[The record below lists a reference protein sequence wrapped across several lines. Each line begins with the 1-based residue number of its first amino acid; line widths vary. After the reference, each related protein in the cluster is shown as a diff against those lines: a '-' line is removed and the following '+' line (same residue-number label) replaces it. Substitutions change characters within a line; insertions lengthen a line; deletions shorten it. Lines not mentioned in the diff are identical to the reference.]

1 MTQPTLVMQNE
12 PWFVPNLMKRG
23 RRSLDRL
30 HTELL
35 QLQNGTVYLGHRVIL
50 LRGSRFP
57 PPRRHCR
64 HRHHRRRLQVRRRHH
79 SACQRM

>member
-30 HTELL
+30 QKELL

-50 LRGSRFP
+50 LLLKEPKHLESYINLVKSPDR
-57 PPRRHCR
+57 
-64 HRHHRRRLQVRRRHH
+64 
-79 SACQRM
+79 QRKHPLWER